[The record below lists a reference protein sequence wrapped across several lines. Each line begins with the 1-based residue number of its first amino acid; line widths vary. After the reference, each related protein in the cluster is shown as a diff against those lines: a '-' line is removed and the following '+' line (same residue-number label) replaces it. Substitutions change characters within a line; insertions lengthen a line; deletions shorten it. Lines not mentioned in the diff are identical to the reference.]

1 MYNIYAFFIRFSC
14 VIGKMIVKKVFINVS
29 LFFLFFLCSLSVYVI
44 IYIFERY
51 KSRCLCTGKNAS
63 ILICFQA
70 YGYGTRYIISTF
82 CFQFFLR
89 VAKLP
94 TVKKPSPQVQTKKE
108 TGSIL

>member
-51 KSRCLCTGKNAS
+51 KSRCCALVKMRLFVSRRMAMVPGISFQRFVFNFFFASQSAKFAKN
-63 ILICFQA
+63 
-70 YGYGTRYIISTF
+70 
-82 CFQFFLR
+82 
-89 VAKLP
+89 
-94 TVKKPSPQVQTKKE
+94 QVQTQKE